1 MLNSTYAKMKPEVKI
16 RLSLESDSGPPPVES
31 KSKPENEP
39 REQSNNLIL
48 LIF

>member
-1 MLNSTYAKMKPEVKI
+1 MKPEVKI

-39 REQSNNLIL
+39 REQSNDFNFID
-48 LIF
+48 F